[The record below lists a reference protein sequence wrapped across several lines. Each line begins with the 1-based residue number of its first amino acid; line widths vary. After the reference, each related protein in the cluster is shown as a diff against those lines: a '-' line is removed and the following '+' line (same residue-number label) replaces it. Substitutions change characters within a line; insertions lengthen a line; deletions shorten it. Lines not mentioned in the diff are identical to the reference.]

1 MISQS
6 LMIILGMWIYMH
18 RVYKNSSGLVTR
30 SRADCSK
37 PYSSLLSMPM
47 PADRPEHPQTSPSR
61 PVWLA
66 EVTWALHFFSDANV
80 GWVIQLYTKV
90 WWSTPVFLVIWPLFA
105 SKKCLFTRSL
115 PNDPH
120 TWIVG
125 DYSIPPPNQGNP
137 NFGAWLLHSIFFV
150 VNSHWTPFFWVRSQ
164 YLVGDIQC
172 LLVKST
178 CLVMNSPNFL
188 GKSQN
193 FEDVLPIFASKIH
206 PNLRKKRDLCDR
218 GPRPNHLRQMKQLL
232 RFAQHSLRSRAARCH
247 VLELQVCPGCQFW
260 FTTCSMPYIVY
271 TSYPYIYIISIYI
284 YMCVCVIYLC
294 LAMFG
299 KNISRFLLAA
309 FAHFIEL
316 KRAVWIRFCV
326 LG

>member
-1 MISQS
+1 MDIHAPRLQKQLWPRHQKPCGLQQALLQLAVHAHACGPTGASSNLSQS
-6 LMIILGMWIYMH
+6 PCLIGWSY
-18 RVYKNSSGLVTR
+18 VG
-30 SRADCSK
+30 
-37 PYSSLLSMPM
+37 
-47 PADRPEHPQTSPSR
+47 SP
-61 PVWLA
+61 L
-66 EVTWALHFFSDANV
+66 FSDANV

-115 PNDPH
+115 PDDPH

-193 FEDVLPIFASKIH
+193 FEDVLPSFASKIH

-271 TSYPYIYIISIYI
+271 TSYPYIYIYIISIYI
-284 YMCVCVIYLC
+284 YVCDLP
-294 LAMFG
+294 LFG
-299 KNISRFLLAA
+299 N
-309 FAHFIEL
+309 
-316 KRAVWIRFCV
+316 VWEKH
-326 LG
+326 L